1 MTIDLE
7 RTRAVKEWSRPE
19 DRKAVKSFLQ
29 IAQFCAH
36 LLGEGEAGH
45 KVM

>member
-1 MTIDLE
+1 MSIDPE
-7 RTRAVKEWSRPE
+7 KTRVVQEWSRPE

-36 LLGEGEAGH
+36 LLGEGKAGH